1 MKTFV
6 LIALISVLSLSVFAQ
21 REIPAGFDLSNYG
34 VRVEPDKRLMVVL
47 AALESAQEA
56 SPSGGTV
63 PALKTPLSAQGSKFR
78 EKLRADLAEMNPELR
93 QKISLFVGQYKKRH
107 PKASDADIVAPFISM
122 AFALTPAPE
131 LADPIVTSDLPGDL
145 LDVLDF
151 APLAR
156 EFYRRSGFS
165 AKIEDYAKSYRETA
179 DGTLRSS
186 TREMVSD
193 VLDYLHTKPQIY
205 YTERIKTQTQ
215 KSNSKKTTLNRVES
229 VEHQRHFYIIPEM
242 LTPAGTINFLNIR
255 DDYYVVV
262 PADTDIGSSEVRR
275 GFLQFVFDPLVLN
288 NPKDISTVS
297 AGIKQL
303 LDERRKVNP
312 SVSPDVY
319 LTISRSLV
327 AAVDIRQNEFEK
339 VRIATAQARQKIDM
353 MPTEAD
359 KKAVS
364 LELEKFKKIAADEAA
379 LQLSEDY
386 EKGSVLSFY
395 FAEQI
400 RGLEDSGFDVA
411 SSMREMILSML
422 PEKEAGRLEQF
433 AEARKRAETVREER
447 RKNPGNSAPILENP
461 VTVRLLEIQ
470 KTIDAKNYAKANTEL
485 KLLLE
490 KNPGEARIH
499 YNIGRVA
506 SLSAESITDI
516 DLQKEKLLEAKV
528 AYSNVLRS
536 ATPAT
541 DKALLSLT
549 YVALARIYEFYD
561 EDGYAIQLYD
571 QAIKLTDVAGGAFKE
586 ALAGKQK
593 LLKQQQPP
601 Q

>member
-6 LIALISVLSLSVFAQ
+6 LLALIFLCSLAVFAQ
-21 REIPAGFDLSNYG
+21 KDVAAGFDLSNYG
-34 VRVEPDKRLMVVL
+34 VKIEPDRRLMVVL
-47 AALESAQEA
+47 AALESAQETSA
-56 SPSGGTV
+56 SGGMT
-63 PALKTPLSAQGSKFR
+63 PAIKTPLSAQGSRFR
-78 EKLRADLAEMNPELR
+78 DRLRADMAEMNPELR
-93 QKISLFVGQYKKRH
+93 QKISLFVSQFKKHH
-107 PKASDADIVAPFISM
+107 PKATDADLVAPFISM
-122 AFALTPAPE
+122 AFALSPAPE
-131 LADPIVTSDLPGDL
+131 FADPVITSDLPGDL

-165 AKIEDYAKSYRETA
+165 AKIEDYVKSYRETA
-179 DGTLRSS
+179 DGALRSS

-205 YTERIKTQTQ
+205 YTERVKTQTQ
-215 KSNSKKTTLNRVES
+215 KSNSKNTTLNRVETR
-229 VEHQRHFYIIPEM
+229 EHERHFYIVPEM
-242 LTPAGTINFLNIR
+242 LAPVETVNFLNIR
-255 DDYYVVV
+255 DDYYVIV

-275 GFLQFVFDPLVLN
+275 GFLQFVFDPLVLS
-288 NPKDISTVS
+288 NPKDVSTVS

-312 SVSPDVY
+312 SISPDVY
-319 LTISRSLV
+319 LAVSRSLV

-339 VRIATAQARQKIDM
+339 IRIATAQARQKIDA
-353 MPTEAD
+353 MPTETD
-359 KKAVS
+359 RKAVS
-364 LELEKFKKIAADEAA
+364 AELEKFKKTAADEAA
-379 LQLSEDY
+379 LRLSEDY
-386 EKGSVLSFY
+386 EKGSVLAFY

-400 RGLEDSGFDVA
+400 KGLEDSGFDVA
-411 SSMREMILSML
+411 SSMREMILSMV
-422 PEKEAGRLEQF
+422 PAKEAGRLEQF
-433 AEARKRAETVREER
+433 AEARKRAEIAREER
-447 RKNPGNSAPILENP
+447 RKNPGSSAPILENP
-461 VTVRLLEIQ
+461 VTAKLLEIQ
-470 KTIDAKNYAKANTEL
+470 KTIDAKDYSKANTDL

-490 KNPGEARIH
+490 KNPGEPRIH

-506 SLSAESITDI
+506 SLSAESITDVER
-516 DLQKEKLLEAKV
+516 QKEKLLEAKV

-549 YVALARIYEFYD
+549 YVALARIYEFYE

-571 QAIKLTDVAGGAFKE
+571 QAIKLNEVAGGAFKE

-593 LLKQQQPP
+593 LLKQQQP
-601 Q
+601 

>member
-1 MKTFV
+1 MKTIV
-6 LIALISVLSLSVFAQ
+6 LIALISVLSLAVFAQ
-21 REIPAGFDLSNYG
+21 KEVPTGFDLSNYG
-34 VRVEPDKRLMVVL
+34 VRIEPDKRLMVVL
-47 AALESAQEA
+47 AALESAQETSA
-56 SPSGGTV
+56 SGDLV
-63 PALKTPLSAQGSKFR
+63 PALNTPLSVQGAKFR
-78 EKLRADLAEMNPELR
+78 EKLRTDLSEMNPELR
-93 QKISLFVGQYKKRH
+93 KKISLFVSQYKKTR

-131 LADPIVTSDLPGDL
+131 LADPVVTSDLPGDL

-165 AKIEDYAKSYRETA
+165 AKLEEYVKSYRETA

-193 VLDYLHTKPQIY
+193 VLDYLHTKPQLY
-205 YTERIKTQTQ
+205 YTEKIKTQTQ
-215 KSNSKKTTLNRVES
+215 KSNSKKTTLNRVETR
-229 VEHQRHFYIIPEM
+229 EHARHFFVVPEM
-242 LTPAGTINFLNIR
+242 LAPVDTVNFLNIR
-255 DDYYVVV
+255 DDYFVVL

-275 GFLQFVFDPLVLN
+275 GFLQFVFDPMVLS

-303 LDERRKVNP
+303 LDERRKLNP
-312 SVSPDVY
+312 TVSPDVY
-319 LTISRSLV
+319 LAVSRSLV
-327 AAVDIRQNEFEK
+327 AAVDIRQNEFER
-339 VRIATAQARQKIDM
+339 VRIATAQARHKIDT

-364 LELEKFKKIAADEAA
+364 LELEKFKKMAADDAA
-379 LQLSEDY
+379 LHLSEDY
-386 EKGSVLSFY
+386 EKGSVLAFY

-400 RGLEDSGFDVA
+400 KGLEDSGFDVA
-411 SSMREMILSML
+411 SSMREMIVTIV
-422 PEKEAGRLEQF
+422 PDKESGRLEQF
-433 AEARKRAETVREER
+433 AEARKRAEIAREDR
-447 RKNPGNSAPILENP
+447 RKNPGSSAPILENP
-461 VTVRLLEIQ
+461 VTVKLLEIQ
-470 KTIDAKNYAKANTEL
+470 KTIDAKNYSKAGADL

-506 SLSAESITDI
+506 SLSAESITNI

-536 ATPAT
+536 ATAAT

-571 QAIKLTDVAGGAFKE
+571 QAIKLSDIAGGAFKE

-593 LLKQQQPP
+593 LLKQPPPP

>member
-6 LIALISVLSLSVFAQ
+6 LLALISLCSLAGFAQ
-21 REIPAGFDLSNYG
+21 KEVAAGFDLSNYG
-34 VRVEPDKRLMVVL
+34 VKIEPDRRLMLVL

-56 SPSGGTV
+56 SPSGGVV
-63 PALKTPLSAQGSKFR
+63 PAIKTPLSVQGSKFR
-78 EKLRADLAEMNPELR
+78 DRLRADMAEMNPELR
-93 QKISLFVGQYKKRH
+93 QKISLFVSQFKKHH
-107 PKASDADIVAPFISM
+107 PKATDADLVAPFISM
-122 AFALTPAPE
+122 AFALSPAPE
-131 LADPIVTSDLPGDL
+131 FADPVVTSDLPGDL

-165 AKIEDYAKSYRETA
+165 AKLEDYVKNYRETA

-205 YTERIKTQTQ
+205 YTERVKTQTQ
-215 KSNSKKTTLNRVES
+215 KSNSKNTTLNRVETR
-229 VEHQRHFYIIPEM
+229 EHERHFYIVPEM
-242 LTPAGTINFLNIR
+242 LAPVETVNFLNIR
-255 DDYYVVV
+255 DDYYVIV

-275 GFLQFVFDPLVLN
+275 GFLQFVFDPLVLS
-288 NPKDISTVS
+288 NPKDVATVS

-312 SVSPDVY
+312 SISPDVY
-319 LTISRSLV
+319 LAVSRSLV

-339 VRIATAQARQKIDM
+339 IRIATAQARQKIDAM
-353 MPTEAD
+353 TAD
-359 KKAVS
+359 ADRKAVV
-364 LELEKFKKIAADEAA
+364 LELEKFKKMASDEAA

-386 EKGSVLSFY
+386 EKGAVLAFY
-395 FAEQI
+395 FNEQI
-400 RGLEDSGFDVA
+400 KGLEDSGFDVA
-411 SSMREMILSML
+411 SSMREMILSMV
-422 PEKEAGRLEQF
+422 PAKEAGRLEQF
-433 AEARKRAETVREER
+433 AEARKRAETARADR
-447 RKNPGNSAPILENP
+447 KKNPGNSAPILENP
-461 VTVRLLEIQ
+461 VTAKLLEIQ
-470 KTIDAKNYAKANTEL
+470 KTIDAKNYSKASTEL

-490 KNPGEARIH
+490 KNPGEPRIH

-506 SLSAESITDI
+506 SLSAEGITDPER
-516 DLQKEKLLEAKV
+516 QSEKLLEAKV

-561 EDGYAIQLYD
+561 NAGYAIQLYD
-571 QAIKLTDVAGGAFKE
+571 QAIKLDRVAGGAFDE

-593 LLKQQQPP
+593 LLKQQQP
-601 Q
+601 

>member
-6 LIALISVLSLSVFAQ
+6 LLALICVLSLNVFAQ
-21 REIPAGFDLSNYG
+21 REVPTGFDLANYG
-34 VRVEPDKRLMVVL
+34 VKIEPDKRLMTVL
-47 AALESAQEA
+47 AALESAQE
-56 SPSGGTV
+56 PSAAGGMV

-78 EKLRADLAEMNPELR
+78 DKLRADLSEMNPELR
-93 QKISLFVGQYKKRH
+93 QKISMFVSQYKKRH
-107 PKASDADIVAPFISM
+107 PKEADADIVAPFISM

-131 LADPIVTSDLPGDL
+131 LADPIVTSDLPGNL

-165 AKIEDYAKSYRETA
+165 AKIDDYVKSYRETA

-205 YTERIKTQTQ
+205 YTERVKTQTQ
-215 KSNSKKTTLNRVES
+215 KSNSKKTTLNRVET
-229 VEHQRHFYIIPEM
+229 VEHARHFYIVPEM
-242 LTPAGTINFLNIR
+242 MAPVETVNFLNIR
-255 DDYYVVV
+255 DDYYVIV

-275 GFLQFVFDPLVLN
+275 GFLQFVFDPMVLS

-303 LDERRKVNP
+303 LDERRKVNA
-312 SVSPDVY
+312 SISPDVY
-319 LTISRSLV
+319 LAISRSLV

-339 VRIATAQARQKIDM
+339 VRIATAQARQKIDRVS
-353 MPTEAD
+353 TDAD
-359 KKAVS
+359 RKAIS
-364 LELEKFKKIAADEAA
+364 LELERFKKMAADEAA
-379 LQLSEDY
+379 LHLSEDY
-386 EKGSVLSFY
+386 EKGSVLAFY
-395 FAEQI
+395 FVEQI
-400 RGLEDSGFDVA
+400 KGLEDSGFDVA
-411 SSMREMILSML
+411 SSMREMILSL
-422 PEKEAGRLEQF
+422 VPAKEAGRLDQF
-433 AEARKRAETVREER
+433 AEARKRAEVAREER
-447 RKNPGNSAPILENP
+447 RKNPGSSAPILENP
-461 VTVRLLEIQ
+461 VTVKLLEIQ
-470 KTIDAKNYAKANTEL
+470 KTIDAKNYSKANTDL
-485 KLLLE
+485 KQLLE

-506 SLSAESITDI
+506 SLSAESITDT

-536 ATPAT
+536 ATPTT
-541 DKALLSLT
+541 DRALLSLT

-593 LLKQQQPP
+593 LLQQPQPP